1 MNTNIYPCVSLILKS
16 EGLWMECYFK
26 LLKELKLT
34 LLQLVSTVSSKA
46 VMPILQTSIRLNLGV
61 ALQSLLYMFRIPQY
75 LHFLLNKP
83 HQFKSTRSKTPVQ
96 CYCSFNGLRMGGLWK
111 SEFFFINLK
120 GKDLMRRKF
129 SNTALFEAASSLYL

>member
-1 MNTNIYPCVSLILKS
+1 MNTSIYPCVSLISKS
-16 EGLWMECYFK
+16 EGLCMECRSGSLKK
-26 LLKELKLT
+26 LKAL
-34 LLQLVSTVSSKA
+34 LLQLASSKA